1 MPAFL
6 PPLFALLAAL
16 GVSQHGIVNGEA
28 EPDMEPVVGLGAS
41 FGNYV
46 FSACTGTL
54 ITPELVLTAG
64 HCGADLPLE
73 AVVELGS
80 AFFGPSVDAPTL
92 EVGFSDMIQHAG
104 YVPLESG
111 PGGTDYGENDISVL
125 VLEEAVTAV
134 EPALLRRTEMTDD
147 DLGHEL
153 LSVGFGTING
163 AGDGGG
169 EKRSAVITVDQLWQ
183 QFLITDSST
192 NPNDANICGG
202 DSGGPQLDVQEGR
215 LVQWSVHSWGDSNC
229 LVSSGSTRTDL
240 LYDWIL
246 DRVEDVHDSRDLCE
260 INGFYDDGYCDVEC
274 VEEDPDCVEEE
285 EPTPEPEGD
294 DDDDDDDGAGCSDC
308 SSGSGSLSVLPLLL
322 LPALRR
328 RRA

>member
-1 MPAFL
+1 MPAL
-6 PPLFALLAAL
+6 PLFATILLSL
-16 GVSQHGIVNGEA
+16 GVSQHAIVNGEA

-41 FGNYV
+41 FGEYT

-54 ITPELVLTAG
+54 ITPELILTAA

-80 AFFGPSVDAPTL
+80 AFFGPSVWEPTL
-92 EVGFSDMIQHAG
+92 EVGFSDLIVHPD

-111 PGGTDYGENDISVL
+111 PGGTEYGENDISVL
-125 VLEEAVTAV
+125 VLEEPVTTV
-134 EPALLRRTEMTDD
+134 EPALLRRTNLTDD

-163 AGDGGG
+163 DGDGGG
-169 EKRSAVITVDQLWQ
+169 EKRSAIITVDQLWQ
-183 QFLITDSST
+183 QFLITDSAT

-215 LVQWSVHSWGDSNC
+215 LVEWAVHSWGDSAC
-229 LVSSGSTRTDL
+229 LYSSGSTRVDL

-246 DRVEDVHDSRDLCE
+246 DRVEDVHGTRDVCE
-260 INGFYDDGYCDVEC
+260 INGFYDDGYCDTEC
-274 VEEDPDCVEEE
+274 LDEDPDCVEEE
-285 EPTPEPEGD
+285 PTPEPE
-294 DDDDDDDGAGCSDC
+294 DDDDDDGGSGCSDC
-308 SSGSGSLSVLPLLL
+308 SSGSGSMALLPLLL
-322 LPALRR
+322 LPLLRR
-328 RRA
+328 R